1 MMSLKFV
8 KKKQPF
14 KKFFCDDLQL
24 EKDCINTSPKT
35 HPLLYI
41 LLDIVLQLM

>member
-8 KKKQPF
+8 EKKQPF

-24 EKDCINTSPKT
+24 EKDCINTSLKT